1 MTSWLDRTDAILMC
15 VVLFMAMLLMVI
27 AGGRVA
33 RSWNKQREE
42 PQGGV
47 KNLLTV
53 LYALS
58 GFILA
63 FTFGMSGTRYE
74 KIREC
79 IEEEAN
85 SIETAILRADL
96 YPDSIRSEFRAEF
109 KNYLEAII
117 SYYSNPK
124 DFELIKKSKEN
135 ALKARHHLWALAS
148 GQSKHPE
155 MIVQTQQMIP
165 GLNKMIDSAQ
175 TREIIFRSHV
185 PDLILVM
192 LFICVLT
199 TCFVSGFTASSLLR
213 KEWIIILGFTL
224 VSVMVIY
231 TTLDLARP
239 TRGFIKSDAGR
250 EAIKEIRHL
259 FE

>member
-1 MTSWLDRTDAILMC
+1 MTSWLDRTDTIFLC
-15 VVLFMAMLLMVI
+15 IFLFIAMLLAVL
-27 AGGRVA
+27 AGSRVA
-33 RSWNKQREE
+33 GKWNSNREE

-74 KIREC
+74 KVREV

-85 SIETAILRADL
+85 SIETATLRADL
-96 YPDSIRSEFRAEF
+96 YPDILRNELKPEL

-124 DFELIKKSKEN
+124 DLELVEKSKEDAAN
-135 ALKARHHLWALAS
+135 AKHHLWKQVSEL
-148 GQSKHPE
+148 SKRPE
-155 MIVQTQQMIP
+155 LLTQNQQLIP
-165 GLNKMIDSAQ
+165 GLNNMFDSAQ
-175 TREIIFRSHV
+175 TREIVFRSHV

-192 LFICVLT
+192 LFICVIT
-199 TCFVSGFTASSLLR
+199 TCFVSGFTANALQR
-213 KEWIIILGFTL
+213 KEWVIIYGFTL
-224 VSVMVIY
+224 VTVMVIY

-250 EAIKEIRHL
+250 DALKEIRHL
-259 FE
+259 F